1 MTTHYLS
8 AEEAAAGKKWYIID
22 AKGQTLG
29 RLAVEAAT
37 LLRGKHKACFTP
49 NQDCGDFVVVI
60 NAKDIKLTGNK
71 LKDKRYYE
79 YTGYIGG
86 LKTRSVPE
94 LLASKPDQV
103 IRYAVEG
110 MLPNGK
116 LGRKIAGNLKIY
128 GGETH
133 PHSAQKPELY
143 QSK

>member
-8 AEEAAAGKKWYIID
+8 AEEAAASKKWHIID

-29 RLAVEAAT
+29 RLAVKAAD
-37 LLRGKHKACFTP
+37 LLRGKHKPSFTP

-60 NAKDIKLTGNK
+60 NAKDIKLSGNK
-71 LKDKRYYE
+71 LRDKRYFE
-79 YTGYIGG
+79 YTGFIGG
-86 LKTRSVPE
+86 LKTRK
-94 LLASKPDQV
+94 ASDLIQQKPDQV

-110 MLPNGK
+110 MLPSGK

-128 GGETH
+128 AGETH
-133 PHSAQKPELY
+133 PHAAQKPEIF